1 MTEKESLPDKPDKPE
16 RKKPG
21 PKPKELQAKVVLGL
35 PVGRDKKI
43 VPPDEVYKLAAI
55 GCKDSEIA
63 NWFGIGYDAL
73 RNNFAEELTKGREDV
88 KIALR
93 RAQLTTALDGNATM
107 QIWLGKNILGQSDNP
122 TDSAENAPL
131 PWTDKDL

>member
-1 MTEKESLPDKPDKPE
+1 MSEHEDKKP
-16 RKKPG
+16 RQKPG
-21 PKPKELQAKVVLGL
+21 PKPKELTQMIVLGL

-73 RNNFAEELTKGREDV
+73 RNNFAEELIKGREDV

-93 RAQLTTALDGNATM
+93 RAQLKTALSGNATM
-107 QIWLGKNILGQSDNP
+107 QIWLGKNILGQEENP
-122 TDSAENAPL
+122 TDNESNAPL
-131 PWTDKDL
+131 PWDSKDL

>member
-1 MTEKESLPDKPDKPE
+1 MQE
-16 RKKPG
+16 KKPKGKTG
-21 PKPKELQAKVVLGL
+21 PKPKELVEMTVLGL

-63 NWFGIGYDAL
+63 NWFGIAYDTL
-73 RNNFAEELTKGREDV
+73 RNNFAEELIKGREDV

-93 RAQLTTALDGNATM
+93 RAQLTTALEGNATM

-122 TDSAENAPL
+122 QETEANQPL
-131 PWTDKDL
+131 PWTEKDI

>member
-1 MTEKESLPDKPDKPE
+1 MTEKKPRAKT
-16 RKKPG
+16 G
-21 PKPKELQAKVVLGL
+21 PKPKQLQEMTVLGL
-35 PVGRDKKI
+35 CVGRDKKI

-63 NWFGIGYDAL
+63 NWFGIAYDTL
-73 RNNFAEELTKGREDV
+73 RNNFAEELIKGREDV

-93 RAQLTTALDGNATM
+93 RAQLTTALEGNATM

-131 PWTDKDL
+131 PWTEKDL

>member
-1 MTEKESLPDKPDKPE
+1 MEEKQP

-21 PKPKELQAKVVLGL
+21 PKPKQLPEMTVLGL

-55 GCKDSEIA
+55 GCKDTEIC
-63 NWFGIGYDAL
+63 NWFGIGPDAL
-73 RNNFAEELTKGREDV
+73 RNNFAAELTKGREDV

-93 RAQLTTALDGNATM
+93 RAQLTTALEGNATM
-107 QIWLGKNILGQSDNP
+107 QIWLGKNLLGQSDNP
-122 TDSAENAPL
+122 TDTAENQAL
-131 PWTDKDL
+131 PWTEKDI